1 MQTSFPR
8 MMAVMKECGNAIGWQ
23 HKPGKGRGM
32 GLATYTHLGTH
43 CAVAAEVGLTDKGAL
58 KIRRIVAAIDMGT
71 VVNPLGARA
80 QIEGGLVM
88 GLSETLRE
96 RITIKD
102 GKAEHSTYSDYPIL
116 RMPEVPASDVVLV
129 DSGAFPTGAGEVAV
143 PGVAPAVLN
152 AVFAATGE
160 RIRSL
165 PLFHAKPEFDPRV

>member
-1 MQTSFPR
+1 
-8 MMAVMKECGNAIGWQ
+8 
-23 HKPGKGRGM
+23 
-32 GLATYTHLGTH
+32 
-43 CAVAAEVGLTDKGAL
+43 
-58 KIRRIVAAIDMGT
+58 MGT

-96 RITIKD
+96 RITVKD
-102 GKAEHSTYSDYPIL
+102 SKAEQSTYSDYPIL
-116 RMPEVPASDVVLV
+116 RMPEVPAIDVVLL

-165 PLFHAKPEFDPRV
+165 PLFHVKPEFDPGG